1 MKYWYEKYIRR
12 VMWEV
17 NLSTFGFWQTCTI
30 LMQIAKD
37 AYDEAIELK
46 VPIDEAFHLYV
57 SVRNGLLGYKKHLV
71 DKFTNR
77 QQFAEAISCSCSIPF
92 LTYFGLSNNY

>member
-1 MKYWYEKYIRR
+1 M
-12 VMWEV
+12 
-17 NLSTFGFWQTCTI
+17 S
-30 LMQIAKD
+30 IAKD

-71 DKFTNR
+71 DKFNNR
-77 QQFAEAISCSCSIPF
+77 
-92 LTYFGLSNNY
+92 